1 MGSRLYL
8 HQCKRPPSGGL
19 FFPIV
24 VALQRLDRSCLQS
37 LLTARD
43 LVAHALLFLQR
54 LVAAALDLG
63 KMREDLLAA
72 VVGSDEAESLCIVE
86 PLHGTSCHATLLYE
100 NKKSGGYPALCKR
113 IKKWLRTRGCTRTD
127 GALRISN
134 TPLETTAESTIQASL
149 PKRKPA
155 AVAKRLHLLSRLFA
169 DADCGSPTR
178 LAADESSHFRPL
190 RQRAGLD
197 RDQAYASRL
206 EALR

>member
-54 LVAAALDLG
+54 LVTAALDLG
-63 KMREDLLAA
+63 KMREDFLAA
-72 VVGSDEAESLCIVE
+72 VVGGDEAEALCIVE

-100 NKKSGGYPALCKR
+100 NKKTGGYPHCA
-113 IKKWLRTRGCTRTD
+113 
-127 GALRISN
+127 N
-134 TPLETTAESTIQASL
+134 ESRS
-149 PKRKPA
+149 
-155 AVAKRLHLLSRLFA
+155 
-169 DADCGSPTR
+169 G
-178 LAADESSHFRPL
+178 
-190 RQRAGLD
+190 
-197 RDQAYASRL
+197 
-206 EALR
+206 